1 MAVKTIKEGNHM
13 NITTYCASSDGDKKN
28 YIEGALEF
36 GKYIAESGSTLI
48 YGGGKTGLMGAVSK
62 SVIDNGG
69 HAIGVITYHLKDI
82 EGEQPGLD
90 RCEEVE
96 TMAERKTRMIELGDA
111 FVALPGGPGTLEEIS
126 EIISA
131 KRLDLIK
138 GPCILFNQNGFYNP
152 LKEFLSLMVKTG
164 FYPEEAHKQIYFSN
178 TIEEIIQILEK

>member
-1 MAVKTIKEGNHM
+1 M
-13 NITTYCASSDGDKKN
+13 NITTYCASSDGDKKS
-28 YIEGALEF
+28 YIEGAITF
-36 GKYIAESGSTLI
+36 GKYIAEAGHTLI

-62 SVIDNGG
+62 SVTDNGG

-82 EGEQPGLD
+82 EGEQEGLD

-131 KRLDLIK
+131 KRLKLIT

-152 LKEFLSLMVKTG
+152 LKEFLNLMVKTG
-164 FYPEEAHKQIYFSN
+164 FYPEESYSSVYFAD
-178 TIEEIIQILEK
+178 TLEEVIEILEK